1 MNSIQAISY
10 PVHFQDKG
18 YNSLSNL
25 IAENNYSTLFILV
38 DENTFKSCYPKFIP
52 NLQTD
57 KRIEVIEIESGE
69 INKNLETCI
78 GVWNAITEL
87 GGDRKSL
94 IITLGGGVI
103 TDLGGF
109 VASCFKRGIDFVNI
123 PTTLLSMVDA
133 SVGGGMLRDVLIN
146 AHPINWIGDLNYLYI
161 IFSAVLFTF
170 LFKSKIAHLSKTM
183 FLFDTIGISVFT
195 LLGLQ
200 KGLSYDLH
208 PIIAI
213 IMGMISAVFG
223 GVLRDVL
230 TAKIPLIFEKEVYAS
245 ACLLG
250 GINYLTLNYF
260 KVDENINFIIS
271 AIVIA
276 SIRAIAVKFHLEL
289 PKIKND
295 LFTTSKK

>member
-1 MNSIQAISY
+1 MEVIYVLDILGTFAFAISGAL
-10 PVHFQDKG
+10 VALDK
-18 YNSLSNL
+18 
-25 IAENNYSTLFILV
+25 
-38 DENTFKSCYPKFIP
+38 KFDIF
-52 NLQTD
+52 
-57 KRIEVIEIESGE
+57 
-69 INKNLETCI
+69 
-78 GVWNAITEL
+78 
-87 GGDRKSL
+87 
-94 IITLGGGVI
+94 GVI
-103 TDLGGF
+103 IIAF
-109 VASCFKRGIDFVNI
+109 VTA
-123 PTTLLSMVDA
+123 
-133 SVGGGMLRDVLIN
+133 VGGGMLRDVLIN

-170 LFKSKIAHLSKTM
+170 LFKSKIAYLSKTR

-230 TAKIPLIFEKEVYAS
+230 TAKIPLIFEKEIYAS
-245 ACLLG
+245 ACLVG
-250 GINYLTLNYF
+250 GISYLILNYF

-271 AIVIA
+271 AIVIV
-276 SIRAIAVKFHLEL
+276 SIRAVAVKFHLEL
-289 PKIKND
+289 PKITND

>member
-1 MNSIQAISY
+1 MEVIYVLDILGTFAFAISGAL
-10 PVHFQDKG
+10 VALDK
-18 YNSLSNL
+18 
-25 IAENNYSTLFILV
+25 
-38 DENTFKSCYPKFIP
+38 KFDIF
-52 NLQTD
+52 
-57 KRIEVIEIESGE
+57 
-69 INKNLETCI
+69 
-78 GVWNAITEL
+78 
-87 GGDRKSL
+87 
-94 IITLGGGVI
+94 GVI
-103 TDLGGF
+103 IIAF
-109 VASCFKRGIDFVNI
+109 VTA
-123 PTTLLSMVDA
+123 
-133 SVGGGMLRDVLIN
+133 VGGGMLRDVLIN

-245 ACLLG
+245 ACLAG
-250 GINYLTLNYF
+250 GISYLILNYF

>member
-1 MNSIQAISY
+1 MEVIYVLDILGTFAFAISGAL
-10 PVHFQDKG
+10 VALDK
-18 YNSLSNL
+18 
-25 IAENNYSTLFILV
+25 
-38 DENTFKSCYPKFIP
+38 KFDIF
-52 NLQTD
+52 
-57 KRIEVIEIESGE
+57 
-69 INKNLETCI
+69 
-78 GVWNAITEL
+78 
-87 GGDRKSL
+87 
-94 IITLGGGVI
+94 GVI
-103 TDLGGF
+103 IIAF
-109 VASCFKRGIDFVNI
+109 VTA
-123 PTTLLSMVDA
+123 
-133 SVGGGMLRDVLIN
+133 VGGGMLRDVLIN

-245 ACLLG
+245 ACLTG
-250 GINYLTLNYF
+250 GISYLILNYF